1 MFSWTKWPWTPLKMS
16 RNGIS
21 RCSKRFVF
29 QKEKKEYERTGSF
42 HCEKRCKKGKKRNV
56 NRKLIDQRSING
68 RPIKGRIWL
77 LAFRFCFF
85 FGRPLPTRSRHP
97 KVNTSI
103 KINTKPFP
111 SSKKKKKQTNKR
123 RPTIT
128 EFFFTEFWP
137 RSKSITGGGF
147 TEFYRGFTGHT
158 HHSTGSLCSNIKKK
172 LGKKKLGN
180 VDLCDWLS
188 RGLIIRS
195 YRRPPRV
202 RLFVCF
208 LFFFQA
214 EPTESLPSF
223 YRVFIFNL
231 IFLKKRPSHPP
242 ASGSASVSIVVIGQ
256 WLFLGKKSRKTR

>member
-1 MFSWTKWPWTPLKMS
+1 MEFPGVPKGS
-16 RNGIS
+16 
-21 RCSKRFVF
+21 CSK
-29 QKEKKEYERTGSF
+29 KKRKNTSAPDLF
-42 HCEKRCKKGKKRNV
+42 IAKNDAKMGKKRNV

-208 LFFFQA
+208 LFCFFQA
-214 EPTESLPSF
+214 EPTESLPSL